1 MTTTNI
7 ISTPEITGN
16 IGSCKAENTTYAIS
30 SFYKQSTTVNSCT
43 GQILRDVT
51 FYDYSYIF
59 VIIFTVIC
67 SFLIYK
73 IIND

>member
-43 GQILRDVT
+43 GQILSDVT
-51 FYDYSYIF
+51 FYDFGYIYGPLIIVMILF
-59 VIIFTVIC
+59 ILHKIFT
-67 SFLIYK
+67 Y
-73 IIND
+73 